1 MDLRRHAP
9 LARRLNSSWLSSRKH
24 HGSSRLNA
32 ADIFG
37 DGGRRAGG
45 GFRWLLTTSLAAAV
59 GAVSV
64 VAVVL
69 GSAEPDDTGGITR
82 RTLSRALA
90 DREGGTLRTTPTE
103 AGIRWAIPKSDRLQA
118 MTATLSARFLIHDT
132 MKMRRGTRDAIVKQ
146 SYVRLV
152 ARLAPVSAAEAEKIP
167 VFNPYRLY
175 ASQGPRDAAASGSDD
190 SQEISTRVLD
200 LPGGLLPI
208 DDGQELDGQDIAE
221 IILRASTGLDES
233 PSGPA
238 AMRGAIAPEAAK
250 VSSEALLAK
259 RSQQRVVAE
268 PLPPNTVAFAKNVV
282 ESDDGLDELDARQV
296 KIIKATRGL
305 TLTRVLQNLGGDQ
318 THIRA
323 MVAASKT
330 ILADTDLAPGHE
342 VHVTL
347 VPSITRANA
356 LEPARFSVFAG
367 EEHEHKVTVARN
379 AAGEFVA
386 SAAQMDERMVRTAID
401 PGEQAASASLYTSFY
416 NAALS
421 HGLPA
426 DLILQI
432 LRIHAYETDFRRR
445 IRGSDQIEWFF
456 DTRDDEKG
464 LDASLGDLL
473 MTSISTGGE
482 TQRFYRFK
490 TQDGS
495 IDYYDESGNTSRKFL
510 MRQPVR
516 GAGMRMASGFGM
528 RRHPILGML
537 RPHNGLDWAGPTGTP
552 IMAAGMGTIEE
563 AARRGEYG
571 NYIRIRHANGY
582 RTAYAHMQRFAP
594 GISEGVRVTQG
605 QIIGFLGNTGLS
617 AGPHLH
623 YEVHV
628 NGQPVDPMSIQVPRE
643 RKLTANQLRDFL
655 KEKSRVDDLLRRN
668 PVSSRIIDQQAALR
682 Q

>member
-9 LARRLNSSWLSSRKH
+9 LARPLAHGLGARLRPIQASATR
-24 HGSSRLNA
+24 A
-32 ADIFG
+32 FDIYG
-37 DGGRRAGG
+37 DGTRRPGRS
-45 GFRWLLTTSLAAAV
+45 FKWLLTTSLAAGV

-69 GSAEPDDTGGITR
+69 GSAEPDDPYDVVRRIT
-82 RTLSRALA
+82 TRALI
-90 DREGGTLRTTPTE
+90 DRTSTTLRGQPTE
-103 AGIRWAIPKSDRLQA
+103 TGLRWAIPKSDRLQA

-132 MKMRRGTRDAIVKQ
+132 MKVRRGPRDAIVKQ
-146 SYVRLV
+146 SFVRLV

-175 ASQGPRDAAASGSDD
+175 ASQGPNDASAAATDD
-190 SQEISTRVLD
+190 SQEISTRVVE
-200 LPGGLLPI
+200 LPGGLLPT
-208 DDGQELDGQDIAE
+208 DDGQQLDAQDVADIV
-221 IILRASTGLDES
+221 LRAIAGQEEAPTG
-233 PSGPA
+233 A
-238 AMRGAIAPEAAK
+238 AAIRGAIAPEAPRL
-250 VSSEALLAK
+250 SGEALLAK
-259 RSQQRVVAE
+259 RSQRTAQE
-268 PLPPNTVAFAKNVV
+268 QMPPNTVALAKNVV
-282 ESDDGLDELDARQV
+282 ESDDGVDDMEARQV
-296 KIIKATRGL
+296 KVVKVTRGL
-305 TLTRVLQNLGGDQ
+305 TLTRVLQSLGGDP
-318 THIRA
+318 TNIRA
-323 MVAASKT
+323 MVAASKP
-330 ILADTDLAPGHE
+330 ILADTDLVPGFE

-347 VPSITRANA
+347 VPSITRPNA
-356 LEPARFSVFAG
+356 LDPARFSVFAG
-367 EEHEHKVTVARN
+367 DEHDHKVTVARN
-379 AAGEFVA
+379 SAGEFVA
-386 SAAQMDERMVRTAID
+386 SPTQMDERMVRTAID
-401 PGEQAASASLYTSFY
+401 PGEQAANASLYTSFY
-416 NAALS
+416 NSALS

-432 LRIHAYETDFRRR
+432 LRIHAYDTDFRRR
-445 IRGSDQIEWFF
+445 VRGSDQIEWFF

-464 LDASLGDLL
+464 LDATLGDLL

-490 TQDGS
+490 TTDGVA
-495 IDYYDESGNTSRKFL
+495 DYYDESGNTSRKFL

-516 GAGMRMASGFGM
+516 GVGLRMASGFGM
-528 RRHPILGML
+528 RRHPLLNYL
-537 RPHNGLDWAGPTGTP
+537 RPHNGLDWAGPSGTP
-552 IMAAGMGTIEE
+552 IMAAGVGTIEE

-571 NYIRIRHANGY
+571 NYVRIRHANGY
-582 RTAYAHMQRFAP
+582 KTAYAHLSRFSP

-605 QIIGFLGNTGLS
+605 QIIGFIGTTGLS

-668 PVSSRIIDQQAALR
+668 PVSSRIVDQQAALR